1 MFLHHG
7 LNATITWLCRSKEL
21 VNDVSIGFLAS
32 EFVQT
37 VLADLAEISVDGLAI
52 ALVAFVSV
60 VC

>member
-7 LNATITWLCRSKEL
+7 LNAMITRLRRSKEF
-21 VNDVSIGFLAS
+21 VDDVSIRFLAS

-37 VLADLAEISVDGLAI
+37 VLADLAEISVHGLAVT
-52 ALVAFVSV
+52 LVAVVPV